1 MSSRG
6 TLAFLSVLA
15 VAGCGALVWGGYNA
29 WQKERTAAS
38 TQTET
43 ERFRPELRVQVA
55 ERQAG
60 PVKVKLPGQTRPIQ
74 QASLYA
80 RATGYV
86 AERRV
91 DIGSRV
97 RKGDLLARISAPDLD
112 QQLLQAK
119 AQIGQYEA
127 SIRQAKATTEQAR
140 ANRELAKVTQA
151 RTAKL
156 AEKGYQTQQNL
167 DNSDA
172 SVQTQT
178 ANVEAGEAAEG
189 VARANL
195 EAQQAT
201 VRRLT
206 ELAGFK
212 DIVAP
217 FDGVVTTRG
226 IEVGDHVTADQSGAS
241 ARPLFTVAQ
250 DTVLRVQTYV
260 PQGVAAGIRAGIPA
274 EVTVPE
280 LPGRTFS
287 GTVARDASA
296 LNESTRTLL
305 VEVDV
310 PNAEAELRAGLYA
323 MVGFAIPRAG
333 PSVTV
338 PAEALVFDSD
348 GLRVAT
354 VGDGDKVRMRK
365 VSIARDFGA
374 RVELRDGLDGG
385 ERVAL
390 SPPADLADGQSV
402 AVKANAGEDK
412 MASRS

>member
-6 TLAFLSVLA
+6 TLAFLSVIAL
-15 VAGCGALVWGGYNA
+15 AGCGALGWGGYNA
-29 WQKERTAAS
+29 WQREQTAAA

-55 ERQAG
+55 ERQAD
-60 PVKVKLPGQTRPIQ
+60 PVKVKLPGQSRPIQ

-127 SIRQAKATTEQAR
+127 AIRQARATTEQAR
-140 ANRELAKVTQA
+140 ANRELAKVTQV

-172 SVQTQT
+172 GLQTQT
-178 ANVEAGEAAEG
+178 ANVEAGEAAEA
-189 VARANL
+189 VAQANL
-195 EAQQAT
+195 EAQRAT

-217 FDGVVTTRG
+217 FDGVVTMRG
-226 IEVGDHVTADQSGAS
+226 IEVGDHVTADQSGS
-241 ARPLFTVAQ
+241 STRPLFTVAQ
-250 DTVLRVQTYV
+250 DTLLRVQTYV
-260 PQGVAAGIRAGIPA
+260 PQAVAAGIRAGIVA

-280 LPGRTFS
+280 MPGKTFP

-310 PNAEAELRAGLYA
+310 PNADAELRAGLYA
-323 MVGFAIPRAG
+323 LVAFAIPRAV

-338 PAEALVFDSD
+338 PAEALIFDSD

-390 SPPADLADGQSV
+390 SPPADLADGQPV
-402 AVKANAGEDK
+402 TVRTDGGDEK